1 MFLDLV
7 KQARS
12 HRGFRQDRKVTRQ
25 ELEHLVE
32 CARFTPAARNDQVLK
47 YYLAEKPE
55 TVAAIQPLTKWA
67 GALAELH
74 LPRKGA
80 EPVAY
85 IVICLDGS
93 LAENPAPYQRD
104 VGIVAQTMLL
114 AAAEM
119 GLNGCMIG
127 SFAAG
132 SCGKSWACR
141 KPSSPNCCW
150 PWARDGPH
158 RHDRRGRGRQ
168 HHLLSG
174 CRGYPLCTQA
184 HPGAADFESV
194 TDKCPPYVKNLLK
207 TGGGYGNMVQS

>member
-47 YYLAEKPE
+47 YYLAEKTE

-85 IVICLDGS
+85 IVICMDGS

-132 SCGKSWACR
+132 ELREKLGLPEAI
-141 KPSSPNCCW
+141 KPQLLLALGEGTDRIVMTDVGEDGSTTYY
-150 PWARDGPH
+150 RDAEDTH
-158 RHDRRGRGRQ
+158 
-168 HHLLSG
+168 
-174 CRGYPLCTQA
+174 
-184 HPGAADFESV
+184 
-194 TDKCPPYVKNLLK
+194 YVPKRTLEQLILNP
-207 TGGGYGNMVQS
+207 

>member
-32 CARFTPAARNDQVLK
+32 CAQFTPAARNDQVLK

-132 SCGKSWACR
+132 ELREKLGLPEAI
-141 KPSSPNCCW
+141 KPQLLLALGEGTDRIVMTDVGEDGSTTYY
-150 PWARDGPH
+150 RDAEDTH
-158 RHDRRGRGRQ
+158 
-168 HHLLSG
+168 
-174 CRGYPLCTQA
+174 
-184 HPGAADFESV
+184 
-194 TDKCPPYVKNLLK
+194 YVPKRTLEQLILNP
-207 TGGGYGNMVQS
+207 

>member
-93 LAENPAPYQRD
+93 LAENPTPYQRD

-132 SCGKSWACR
+132 ELREKLGLPEAIKPQLLLALGEGTDRIVMTDVGKDGSTTYY
-141 KPSSPNCCW
+141 
-150 PWARDGPH
+150 RDAEDTH
-158 RHDRRGRGRQ
+158 
-168 HHLLSG
+168 
-174 CRGYPLCTQA
+174 
-184 HPGAADFESV
+184 
-194 TDKCPPYVKNLLK
+194 YVPKRTLEQLILNP
-207 TGGGYGNMVQS
+207 

>member
-93 LAENPAPYQRD
+93 LAENPTPYQRD

-132 SCGKSWACR
+132 ELREKLDLPEAI
-141 KPSSPNCCW
+141 KPQLLLALGEGTDRIVMTDVGEDGSTTYY
-150 PWARDGPH
+150 RDAEDTH
-158 RHDRRGRGRQ
+158 
-168 HHLLSG
+168 
-174 CRGYPLCTQA
+174 
-184 HPGAADFESV
+184 
-194 TDKCPPYVKNLLK
+194 YVPKRTLEQLILNP
-207 TGGGYGNMVQS
+207 

>member
-93 LAENPAPYQRD
+93 LAENPTPYQRD

-114 AAAEM
+114 AAVEM

-132 SCGKSWACR
+132 ELREKLGLPEAI
-141 KPSSPNCCW
+141 KPQLLLALGEGTDRIVMTDVGEDGSTTYY
-150 PWARDGPH
+150 RDAEDTH
-158 RHDRRGRGRQ
+158 
-168 HHLLSG
+168 
-174 CRGYPLCTQA
+174 
-184 HPGAADFESV
+184 
-194 TDKCPPYVKNLLK
+194 YVPTRTLEQLILNP
-207 TGGGYGNMVQS
+207 

>member
-12 HRGFRQDRKVTRQ
+12 HRGFRQDRKVARQ

-85 IVICLDGS
+85 VVICLDGS

-132 SCGKSWACR
+132 ELREKLGLPEAI
-141 KPSSPNCCW
+141 KPQLLLALGEGTDRIVMTDVGEDGSNSYY
-150 PWARDGPH
+150 RDAEDTH
-158 RHDRRGRGRQ
+158 
-168 HHLLSG
+168 
-174 CRGYPLCTQA
+174 
-184 HPGAADFESV
+184 
-194 TDKCPPYVKNLLK
+194 YVPKRTLEQLILNL
-207 TGGGYGNMVQS
+207 

>member
-93 LAENPAPYQRD
+93 LAENSAPYQRD

-114 AAAEM
+114 AAVEM

-132 SCGKSWACR
+132 ELREKLGLPETI
-141 KPSSPNCCW
+141 KPQLLLALGEGTDRIVITDVGEDGSTTYY
-150 PWARDGPH
+150 RDAEDTH
-158 RHDRRGRGRQ
+158 
-168 HHLLSG
+168 
-174 CRGYPLCTQA
+174 
-184 HPGAADFESV
+184 
-194 TDKCPPYVKNLLK
+194 YVPKRTLEQLILNP
-207 TGGGYGNMVQS
+207 

>member
-55 TVAAIQPLTKWA
+55 TVVAIQPLTRWA

-132 SCGKSWACR
+132 ELREKLGLPETI
-141 KPSSPNCCW
+141 KPQLLLALGEGTDRIVITDVGEDGSTTYY
-150 PWARDGPH
+150 RDAEDTH
-158 RHDRRGRGRQ
+158 
-168 HHLLSG
+168 
-174 CRGYPLCTQA
+174 
-184 HPGAADFESV
+184 
-194 TDKCPPYVKNLLK
+194 YVPKRTLEQLILNP
-207 TGGGYGNMVQS
+207 

>member
-12 HRGFRQDRKVTRQ
+12 HRGFRQDRKMTRQ

-47 YYLAEKPE
+47 YYLAERPE

-132 SCGKSWACR
+132 ELREKLGLPETI
-141 KPSSPNCCW
+141 KPQLLLALGEGTDRIVMTDVGEDGSTTYY
-150 PWARDGPH
+150 RDAEDTH
-158 RHDRRGRGRQ
+158 
-168 HHLLSG
+168 
-174 CRGYPLCTQA
+174 
-184 HPGAADFESV
+184 
-194 TDKCPPYVKNLLK
+194 YVPKRTLEQLILNP
-207 TGGGYGNMVQS
+207 

>member
-85 IVICLDGS
+85 LVICLDGS

-132 SCGKSWACR
+132 ELREKLGLPEAI
-141 KPSSPNCCW
+141 KPQLLLALGEGTDRIVMTDVGEDGSTTYY
-150 PWARDGPH
+150 RDAEDIH
-158 RHDRRGRGRQ
+158 
-168 HHLLSG
+168 
-174 CRGYPLCTQA
+174 
-184 HPGAADFESV
+184 
-194 TDKCPPYVKNLLK
+194 YVPKRTLEQLILNP
-207 TGGGYGNMVQS
+207 

>member
-93 LAENPAPYQRD
+93 LAENPTPYQRD

-114 AAAEM
+114 AAVEM

-132 SCGKSWACR
+132 ELREKLGLPEAV
-141 KPSSPNCCW
+141 KPQLLLALGEGTDRIVMTDVGEDGSTTYY
-150 PWARDGPH
+150 RDAEDTH
-158 RHDRRGRGRQ
+158 
-168 HHLLSG
+168 
-174 CRGYPLCTQA
+174 
-184 HPGAADFESV
+184 
-194 TDKCPPYVKNLLK
+194 YVPKRTLEQLILNP
-207 TGGGYGNMVQS
+207 

>member
-132 SCGKSWACR
+132 ELREKLGLPEAI
-141 KPSSPNCCW
+141 KPQLLLALGEGTDRIVMTDVGEDGSTTYY
-150 PWARDGPH
+150 RDAEDIH
-158 RHDRRGRGRQ
+158 
-168 HHLLSG
+168 
-174 CRGYPLCTQA
+174 
-184 HPGAADFESV
+184 
-194 TDKCPPYVKNLLK
+194 YVPKRTLEQLNL
-207 TGGGYGNMVQS
+207 NP

>member
-114 AAAEM
+114 AAPEM

-132 SCGKSWACR
+132 ELREKLGLPEAI
-141 KPSSPNCCW
+141 KPQLLLALGEGTDRIVMTDVGEDGSTTYY
-150 PWARDGPH
+150 RDAEDTH
-158 RHDRRGRGRQ
+158 
-168 HHLLSG
+168 
-174 CRGYPLCTQA
+174 
-184 HPGAADFESV
+184 
-194 TDKCPPYVKNLLK
+194 YVPKRTLEQLILNP
-207 TGGGYGNMVQS
+207 

>member
-74 LPRKGA
+74 LPRKGG

-132 SCGKSWACR
+132 ELREKLGLPETI
-141 KPSSPNCCW
+141 KPQLLLALGEGTDRIVITDVGEDGSTTYY
-150 PWARDGPH
+150 RDAEDTH
-158 RHDRRGRGRQ
+158 
-168 HHLLSG
+168 
-174 CRGYPLCTQA
+174 
-184 HPGAADFESV
+184 
-194 TDKCPPYVKNLLK
+194 YVPKRTLEQLILNL
-207 TGGGYGNMVQS
+207 

>member
-55 TVAAIQPLTKWA
+55 TVASIQPLTKWA

-104 VGIVAQTMLL
+104 VGIVAQTILL

-132 SCGKSWACR
+132 ELREKLGLPEAI
-141 KPSSPNCCW
+141 KPQLLLALGEGTDRIVMTDVGEDGSTTYY
-150 PWARDGPH
+150 RDAEDTH
-158 RHDRRGRGRQ
+158 
-168 HHLLSG
+168 
-174 CRGYPLCTQA
+174 
-184 HPGAADFESV
+184 
-194 TDKCPPYVKNLLK
+194 YVPKRTLEQLILNP
-207 TGGGYGNMVQS
+207 

>member
-12 HRGFRQDRKVTRQ
+12 HRGFRQDRRVTRQ

-47 YYLAEKPE
+47 YYLAVKPE

-132 SCGKSWACR
+132 ELREKLGLPEVI
-141 KPSSPNCCW
+141 KPQLLLALGEGTDRIVMTDVGEDGSTTYY
-150 PWARDGPH
+150 RDAEDTH
-158 RHDRRGRGRQ
+158 
-168 HHLLSG
+168 
-174 CRGYPLCTQA
+174 
-184 HPGAADFESV
+184 
-194 TDKCPPYVKNLLK
+194 YVPKRTLEQLILNP
-207 TGGGYGNMVQS
+207 

>member
-132 SCGKSWACR
+132 ELREKLGLPEAI
-141 KPSSPNCCW
+141 KPQLLLALGEGSDRIVMTDVGEDGSTTYY
-150 PWARDGPH
+150 RDAEDIH
-158 RHDRRGRGRQ
+158 
-168 HHLLSG
+168 
-174 CRGYPLCTQA
+174 
-184 HPGAADFESV
+184 
-194 TDKCPPYVKNLLK
+194 YVPKRTLEQLILNP
-207 TGGGYGNMVQS
+207 

>member
-55 TVAAIQPLTKWA
+55 TVAAMQPLSKWA

-132 SCGKSWACR
+132 ELREKLGLPEAIKPQLLLALGEGTDRIVMTDVGKDGSTTYY
-141 KPSSPNCCW
+141 
-150 PWARDGPH
+150 RDAEDTH
-158 RHDRRGRGRQ
+158 
-168 HHLLSG
+168 
-174 CRGYPLCTQA
+174 
-184 HPGAADFESV
+184 
-194 TDKCPPYVKNLLK
+194 YVPKRTLEQLILNP
-207 TGGGYGNMVQS
+207 

>member
-55 TVAAIQPLTKWA
+55 TVTAIQPLTKWA

-132 SCGKSWACR
+132 ELREKLDLPEAI
-141 KPSSPNCCW
+141 KPQLLLALGEGTDRIVMTDVGEDGSTTYY
-150 PWARDGPH
+150 RDAEDTH
-158 RHDRRGRGRQ
+158 
-168 HHLLSG
+168 
-174 CRGYPLCTQA
+174 
-184 HPGAADFESV
+184 
-194 TDKCPPYVKNLLK
+194 YVPKRTLEQLILNP
-207 TGGGYGNMVQS
+207 

>member
-47 YYLAEKPE
+47 YYLAEKTE

-93 LAENPAPYQRD
+93 LAENSAPYQRD

-132 SCGKSWACR
+132 ELREKLGLPETI
-141 KPSSPNCCW
+141 KPQLLLALGEGTDRIVITDVGEDGSTTYY
-150 PWARDGPH
+150 RDAEDTH
-158 RHDRRGRGRQ
+158 
-168 HHLLSG
+168 
-174 CRGYPLCTQA
+174 
-184 HPGAADFESV
+184 
-194 TDKCPPYVKNLLK
+194 YVPKRTLEQLILNP
-207 TGGGYGNMVQS
+207 

>member
-74 LPRKGA
+74 LTRKGA

-132 SCGKSWACR
+132 ELREKLGLPEAI
-141 KPSSPNCCW
+141 KPQLLLALGEGTDRIVMTDVGEDGSTTYY
-150 PWARDGPH
+150 RDAEDTH
-158 RHDRRGRGRQ
+158 
-168 HHLLSG
+168 
-174 CRGYPLCTQA
+174 
-184 HPGAADFESV
+184 
-194 TDKCPPYVKNLLK
+194 YVPKRTLEQLILNP
-207 TGGGYGNMVQS
+207 

>member
-74 LPRKGA
+74 LPWKGA

-93 LAENPAPYQRD
+93 LAENPTPYQRD

-114 AAAEM
+114 AAVEM

-132 SCGKSWACR
+132 ELREKLGLPEAI
-141 KPSSPNCCW
+141 KPQLLLALGEGTDRIVMTDVGEDGSTTYY
-150 PWARDGPH
+150 RDAEDTH
-158 RHDRRGRGRQ
+158 
-168 HHLLSG
+168 
-174 CRGYPLCTQA
+174 
-184 HPGAADFESV
+184 
-194 TDKCPPYVKNLLK
+194 YVPKRTLEQLILNP
-207 TGGGYGNMVQS
+207 

>member
-93 LAENPAPYQRD
+93 LAENSAPYQRD

-132 SCGKSWACR
+132 ELREKLGLPETI
-141 KPSSPNCCW
+141 KPQLLLALGEGTDRIVMTDVGEDGSTTYY
-150 PWARDGPH
+150 RDAEDIH
-158 RHDRRGRGRQ
+158 
-168 HHLLSG
+168 
-174 CRGYPLCTQA
+174 
-184 HPGAADFESV
+184 
-194 TDKCPPYVKNLLK
+194 YVPKRTLEQLILNL
-207 TGGGYGNMVQS
+207 

>member
-32 CARFTPAARNDQVLK
+32 CARFTPAARNNQVLK

-104 VGIVAQTMLL
+104 VGIVAQTILL

-132 SCGKSWACR
+132 ELREKLGLPEAI
-141 KPSSPNCCW
+141 KPQLLLALGEGTDRIVMTDVGEDGSTTYY
-150 PWARDGPH
+150 RDAEDTH
-158 RHDRRGRGRQ
+158 
-168 HHLLSG
+168 
-174 CRGYPLCTQA
+174 
-184 HPGAADFESV
+184 
-194 TDKCPPYVKNLLK
+194 YVPKRTLEQLILNP
-207 TGGGYGNMVQS
+207 

>member
-32 CARFTPAARNDQVLK
+32 CARFTPAARNNQVLK

-85 IVICLDGS
+85 IAICLDGS

-132 SCGKSWACR
+132 ELRETLGLPEAI
-141 KPSSPNCCW
+141 KPQLLLALGEGTDHIVITDVGEDGSTTYY
-150 PWARDGPH
+150 RDAEDTH
-158 RHDRRGRGRQ
+158 
-168 HHLLSG
+168 
-174 CRGYPLCTQA
+174 
-184 HPGAADFESV
+184 
-194 TDKCPPYVKNLLK
+194 YVPKRTLEQLILNP
-207 TGGGYGNMVQS
+207 

>member
-25 ELEHLVE
+25 ELEHLAE

-67 GALAELH
+67 GALAELY

-132 SCGKSWACR
+132 ELREKLGLPEAI
-141 KPSSPNCCW
+141 KPQLLLALGEGTDRIVMTDVGEDGSTTYY
-150 PWARDGPH
+150 RDAEDTH
-158 RHDRRGRGRQ
+158 
-168 HHLLSG
+168 
-174 CRGYPLCTQA
+174 
-184 HPGAADFESV
+184 
-194 TDKCPPYVKNLLK
+194 YVPKRTLEQLILNP
-207 TGGGYGNMVQS
+207 

>member
-32 CARFTPAARNDQVLK
+32 CTRFTPAARNDQVLK

-104 VGIVAQTMLL
+104 VGIVAQTILL

-132 SCGKSWACR
+132 ELREKLGLPEAI
-141 KPSSPNCCW
+141 KPQLLLALGEGTDRIVMTDVGEDGSTTYY
-150 PWARDGPH
+150 RDAEDTH
-158 RHDRRGRGRQ
+158 
-168 HHLLSG
+168 
-174 CRGYPLCTQA
+174 
-184 HPGAADFESV
+184 
-194 TDKCPPYVKNLLK
+194 YVPKRTLEQLILNP
-207 TGGGYGNMVQS
+207 

>member
-80 EPVAY
+80 GPVAY

-132 SCGKSWACR
+132 ELREKLGLPEAI
-141 KPSSPNCCW
+141 KPQLLLALGEGTDQIGMTDVGEDGSTTYY
-150 PWARDGPH
+150 RDAEDTH
-158 RHDRRGRGRQ
+158 
-168 HHLLSG
+168 
-174 CRGYPLCTQA
+174 
-184 HPGAADFESV
+184 
-194 TDKCPPYVKNLLK
+194 YVPKRTLEQLILNP
-207 TGGGYGNMVQS
+207 

>member
-85 IVICLDGS
+85 LVICLDGS

-132 SCGKSWACR
+132 ELREKLGLPEAI
-141 KPSSPNCCW
+141 KPQLLLALGEGTDRIVMTDVGEDGSTTYY
-150 PWARDGPH
+150 RDAEDTH
-158 RHDRRGRGRQ
+158 
-168 HHLLSG
+168 
-174 CRGYPLCTQA
+174 
-184 HPGAADFESV
+184 
-194 TDKCPPYVKNLLK
+194 YVPKRTLEQLILNP
-207 TGGGYGNMVQS
+207 

>member
-55 TVAAIQPLTKWA
+55 TVAAIQPLTRWA

-93 LAENPAPYQRD
+93 LAENPAPYKRD

-132 SCGKSWACR
+132 ELREKLGLPETI
-141 KPSSPNCCW
+141 KPQLLLALGEGTDRIVITDVGEDGSTTYY
-150 PWARDGPH
+150 RDAEDIH
-158 RHDRRGRGRQ
+158 
-168 HHLLSG
+168 
-174 CRGYPLCTQA
+174 
-184 HPGAADFESV
+184 
-194 TDKCPPYVKNLLK
+194 YVPKRTLEQLILNP
-207 TGGGYGNMVQS
+207 

>member
-12 HRGFRQDRKVTRQ
+12 HRGFRQDRRVTRQ

-132 SCGKSWACR
+132 ELREKLGLPETI
-141 KPSSPNCCW
+141 KPQLLLALGEGTDRIVMTDVGEDGSTTYY
-150 PWARDGPH
+150 RDAEDTH
-158 RHDRRGRGRQ
+158 
-168 HHLLSG
+168 
-174 CRGYPLCTQA
+174 
-184 HPGAADFESV
+184 
-194 TDKCPPYVKNLLK
+194 YVPKRTLEQLILNP
-207 TGGGYGNMVQS
+207 

>member
-47 YYLAEKPE
+47 YYLAEEPE

-132 SCGKSWACR
+132 ELREKLGLPETI
-141 KPSSPNCCW
+141 KPQLLLALGEGTDRIVMTDVGEDGSTTYY
-150 PWARDGPH
+150 RDAEDIH
-158 RHDRRGRGRQ
+158 
-168 HHLLSG
+168 
-174 CRGYPLCTQA
+174 
-184 HPGAADFESV
+184 
-194 TDKCPPYVKNLLK
+194 YVPKRTLEQLILNP
-207 TGGGYGNMVQS
+207 

>member
-12 HRGFRQDRKVTRQ
+12 HRGFRQDRKVIRQ

-132 SCGKSWACR
+132 ELREKLGLPEAI
-141 KPSSPNCCW
+141 KPQLLLALGEGTDRIVMTDVGEDGSTTYY
-150 PWARDGPH
+150 RDAEDIH
-158 RHDRRGRGRQ
+158 
-168 HHLLSG
+168 
-174 CRGYPLCTQA
+174 
-184 HPGAADFESV
+184 
-194 TDKCPPYVKNLLK
+194 YVPKRTLEQLILNP
-207 TGGGYGNMVQS
+207 

>member
-1 MFLDLV
+1 MFLDLA

-47 YYLAEKPE
+47 YYLAEKSE

-132 SCGKSWACR
+132 ELREKLGLPEAI
-141 KPSSPNCCW
+141 KPQLLLALGEGTDRIVMTDVGEDGSTTYY
-150 PWARDGPH
+150 RDAEDTH
-158 RHDRRGRGRQ
+158 
-168 HHLLSG
+168 
-174 CRGYPLCTQA
+174 
-184 HPGAADFESV
+184 
-194 TDKCPPYVKNLLK
+194 YVPKRTLEQLILNP
-207 TGGGYGNMVQS
+207 

>member
-55 TVAAIQPLTKWA
+55 TVVAIQPLTKWA

-74 LPRKGA
+74 LPRKGG

-132 SCGKSWACR
+132 ELRETLGLPEAI
-141 KPSSPNCCW
+141 KPQLLLALGEGTDRIVITDVGEDGSTTYY
-150 PWARDGPH
+150 RDAEDTH
-158 RHDRRGRGRQ
+158 
-168 HHLLSG
+168 
-174 CRGYPLCTQA
+174 
-184 HPGAADFESV
+184 
-194 TDKCPPYVKNLLK
+194 YVPKRTMEQLILNP
-207 TGGGYGNMVQS
+207 

>member
-55 TVAAIQPLTKWA
+55 TVAAIQPLTTWA

-132 SCGKSWACR
+132 ELREKLGLPETI
-141 KPSSPNCCW
+141 KPQLLLALGEGTDRIVITDVGEDGSTTYY
-150 PWARDGPH
+150 RDAEDTH
-158 RHDRRGRGRQ
+158 
-168 HHLLSG
+168 
-174 CRGYPLCTQA
+174 
-184 HPGAADFESV
+184 
-194 TDKCPPYVKNLLK
+194 YVPKRTLEQLILNP
-207 TGGGYGNMVQS
+207 

>member
-47 YYLAEKPE
+47 YYLAERPE

-132 SCGKSWACR
+132 KLREKLGLPEAI
-141 KPSSPNCCW
+141 KPQLLLALGEGTDRIVMTDVGEDGSTTYY
-150 PWARDGPH
+150 RDAEDIH
-158 RHDRRGRGRQ
+158 
-168 HHLLSG
+168 
-174 CRGYPLCTQA
+174 
-184 HPGAADFESV
+184 
-194 TDKCPPYVKNLLK
+194 YVPKRTLEQLILNP
-207 TGGGYGNMVQS
+207 

>member
-132 SCGKSWACR
+132 ELREKLGLPEAI
-141 KPSSPNCCW
+141 KPQLLLALGEGTDRIVMTNVGEDGSTTYY
-150 PWARDGPH
+150 RDAEDIH
-158 RHDRRGRGRQ
+158 
-168 HHLLSG
+168 
-174 CRGYPLCTQA
+174 
-184 HPGAADFESV
+184 
-194 TDKCPPYVKNLLK
+194 YVPKRTLK
-207 TGGGYGNMVQS
+207 QLILNP

>member
-132 SCGKSWACR
+132 EMREKLGLPEAI
-141 KPSSPNCCW
+141 KPQLLLALGEGTDRIVMTDVGEDGSTTYY
-150 PWARDGPH
+150 RDAEDTH
-158 RHDRRGRGRQ
+158 
-168 HHLLSG
+168 
-174 CRGYPLCTQA
+174 
-184 HPGAADFESV
+184 
-194 TDKCPPYVKNLLK
+194 YVPKRTLEQLILNP
-207 TGGGYGNMVQS
+207 